1 MTYIISSE
9 VSHLGGNN
17 LDWRGLIE
25 RLSAFISTV
34 CENEEK
40 KPNPTR
46 NKSSTHDTHKEKYYL
61 RWFSG
66 FNNSTGAWAKGSSI
80 FRLYRPIISGDF
92 KSRFLYQLI
101 ALVRFNFKFSSFID

>member
-66 FNNSTGAWAKGSSI
+66 FMLHQNMGLLLRVLEFEILMNGIFFIEDST
-80 FRLYRPIISGDF
+80 SGP
-92 KSRFLYQLI
+92 
-101 ALVRFNFKFSSFID
+101 AVR